1 MTFFKHLR
9 FFLQRDKIYW
19 WTLHKKRKVNIQN
32 YSRRLISIVSPW
44 LLVNTFIRQAIFNFD
59 WDITVFFN
67 CLNTIDT
74 CLDQSNTTWSFC
86 FYTLNTCNHSLNKSA
101 ALHFSCNCAT
111 HLLLSATHLLLHTT
125 HYFIHKTLNSKM
137 TSHCTIG
144 KTHLFKILNTLV
156 NWEYLLTHLKTLSSK
171 TEHQSASYKK
181 ASVKPFW
188 ELCKHGCSKS
198 KRQR

>member
-1 MTFFKHLR
+1 MADDDVYNCLKPVSCKQ
-9 FFLQRDKIYW
+9 FL
-19 WTLHKKRKVNIQN
+19 
-32 YSRRLISIVSPW
+32 
-44 LLVNTFIRQAIFNFD
+44 
-59 WDITVFFN
+59 ITVFAN

-86 FYTLNTCNHSLNKSA
+86 YYTLNTCNHILNKSS

-171 TEHQSASYKK
+171 TEHQSASCKK

-188 ELCKHGCSKS
+188 ELCEHGCSKS